1 MASSENFTAPGVSLE
16 EQAHNN
22 LMMVIATLTWLMLS
36 CLTLLIYCCNYWQ
49 VLRPR
54 RHREEFESLESIPLS
69 LVDLQGK
76 HSCRESE

>member
-1 MASSENFTAPGVSLE
+1 MISDSRLVSKE

-49 VLRPR
+49 ILRPHSHR
-54 RHREEFESLESIPLS
+54 NREESERQESVLLT
-69 LVDLQGK
+69 VHD
-76 HSCRESE
+76 